1 MFLVSPVKIQSQRFE
16 TALGAFILLCVVTS
30 VGFILIRSR
39 GINKKYVTVYA
50 EFDAIDGLRL
60 GSPVKING
68 VAVGSVQ
75 KFTLDPESGSVKVKF
90 TILKKIELPE
100 DTSAFITGESLFGE
114 KVLKLDLGSSEV
126 KMRAGEII
134 YQTQAPLMIED
145 LLYKF
150 LVPDEKKTRKESSEG
165 KDHVNS
171 PPTKEHT
178 DSHH

>member
-1 MFLVSPVKIQSQRFE
+1 MKIRSQRFE
-16 TALGAFILLCVVTS
+16 TTLGALILFGTVVTI
-30 VGFILIRSR
+30 GFIFLRSI
-39 GINKKYVTVYA
+39 GLDQKYITLYA

-68 VAVGSVQ
+68 VAVGSVL
-75 KFTLDPESGSVKVKF
+75 KLALDPESGSVKVKF
-90 TILKKIELPE
+90 NILKKIELPE

-126 KMRAGEII
+126 KMHAGETI

-150 LVPDEKKTRKESSEG
+150 LVPDEKKSRKEALEG
-165 KDHVNS
+165 KDHVDI
-171 PPTKEHT
+171 PH
-178 DSHH
+178 